1 MRNVRLLSL
10 AVAAALSA
18 FGCGSD
24 PDGSSGVTGNSG
36 TTDPPSPLTVAP
48 SLATLKGGQALRLV
62 ASLHLANGSTSF
74 PDQVR
79 WTSADGTI
87 ASVDPDGTVRAQRAG
102 RVQIV
107 ATWNDSRG
115 SSVIVV
121 ADQVAKKHPGSGCLN
136 LKAAE
141 SSVPNKPCD

>member
-10 AVAAALSA
+10 AAAAAVSA

-24 PDGSSGVTGNSG
+24 TGHL
-36 TTDPPSPLTVAP
+36 TDPDQSSPLTVAP
-48 SLATLKGGQALRLV
+48 TLATIQGGQALRLI
-62 ASLHLANGSTSF
+62 ASLHLANGSTSS

-79 WTSADGTI
+79 WTSADATI
-87 ASVDPDGTVRAQRAG
+87 ASVDPDGTVRGVRAG

-107 ATWNDSRG
+107 ATWQESRG

-121 ADQVAKKHPGSGCLN
+121 ADQVAKKPPESGCLA

-141 SSVPNKPCD
+141 SSIPSKPCD

>member
-10 AVAAALSA
+10 AVAAAVSA

-24 PDGSSGVTGNSG
+24 TPGVTGPEQS
-36 TTDPPSPLTVAP
+36 SPLTVAP
-48 SLATLKGGQALRLV
+48 TLATLQGGQALRLV
-62 ASLHLANGSTSF
+62 ASLHLANGSTSS

-79 WTSADGTI
+79 WTSADATI
-87 ASVDPDGTVRAQRAG
+87 ASVDPDGTVRGLRAG

-115 SSVIVV
+115 SSLIVV
-121 ADQVAKKHPGSGCLN
+121 ADQVAKKHPGSGCLA
-136 LKAAE
+136 LKATE
-141 SSVPNKPCD
+141 SSIPLCN

>member
-10 AVAAALSA
+10 AVAASVSA

-24 PDGSSGVTGNSG
+24 TGHL
-36 TTDPPSPLTVAP
+36 TDNTDQSSPLTVAP
-48 SLATLKGGQALRLV
+48 TLATIQGGQALRLV
-62 ASLHLANGSTSF
+62 ASLHLANGSTSS

-79 WTSADGTI
+79 WTSADATI
-87 ASVDPDGTVRAQRAG
+87 ASVDPDGTVRGLRAG

-107 ATWNDSRG
+107 ATWQESRG

-121 ADQVAKKHPGSGCLN
+121 ADQVAKKHPGSGCLA

-141 SSVPNKPCD
+141 SSLPLCK